1 MVMDLLGDSLEDLFV
16 KQNRRFSLKTVLM
29 LAAQLLER
37 MEFIHG
43 QGFIHR
49 DVKPDNFLMGKA

>member
-37 MEFIHG
+37 IEFIHG